1 MTTPAARPKAREAG
15 PELLVLARMEEFTGW
30 LLDRTAK
37 WPKSARFTLTQRI
50 ENAALDVVE
59 DLVAARYEP
68 RGRRQRLDAVNLR
81 LERMR
86 HLFRLAKGARVCPH
100 NVYES
105 SMRSLDEV
113 GRMLHGWRTGLG
125 GTKT

>member
-1 MTTPAARPKAREAG
+1 VTAPATRPKAREAG

-50 ENAALDVVE
+50 ENGALDVVE
-59 DLVAARYEP
+59 QLVAARYE
-68 RGRRQRLDAVNLR
+68 RAGRRKRLDEVNLR

-86 HLFRLAKGARVCPH
+86 HLFRLARGAGVCPRS
-100 NVYES
+100 VFES
-105 SMRSLDEV
+105 SMRNLDEV
-113 GRMLHGWRTGLG
+113 GRMLHGWRQGLR
-125 GTKT
+125 